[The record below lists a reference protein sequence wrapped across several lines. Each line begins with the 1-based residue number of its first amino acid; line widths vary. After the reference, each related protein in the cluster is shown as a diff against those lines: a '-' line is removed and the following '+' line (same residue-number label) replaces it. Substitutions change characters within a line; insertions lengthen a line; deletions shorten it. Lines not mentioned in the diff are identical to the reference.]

1 VDDDEKKSVLVQ
13 IMLPPSQL
21 QAIDDWRFRKRISSR
36 AEAMRQLMA
45 FAVDEL
51 TKRER
56 SNRKG
61 K

>member
-1 VDDDEKKSVLVQ
+1 MSDDEKKSVLVQ

-45 FAVDEL
+45 FAVEEL
-51 TKRER
+51 GRRDRPARKTK
-56 SNRKG
+56 
-61 K
+61 

>member
-1 VDDDEKKSVLVQ
+1 MDDDEKKSVLVQ